1 MAASELSFSFFPNF
15 NAMKSRKLKISLG
28 MAGVSIAQRVARYLM
43 LERIVWVAE
52 NEEFEQIRNA

>member
-1 MAASELSFSFFPNF
+1 
-15 NAMKSRKLKISLG
+15 
-28 MAGVSIAQRVARYLM
+28 MAGVSIVQRVARYLM

>member
-1 MAASELSFSFFPNF
+1 LSFSFFPNF

-43 LERIVWVAE
+43 LERIVWVAA